1 MRAFWSTILGEEL
14 GLAGT
19 LIVLG
24 LFTILAIAVFKVPA
38 RTQDTF
44 ARIVSSSVITWI
56 IGQAVVN
63 TAMVSGL
70 LPVIGVPLPFIS
82 YGLLPMVS
90 SLAGIGMILA
100 VTRTETRALRSW
112 RRPRSPK
119 WQPVSAPYLT

>member
-1 MRAFWSTILGEEL
+1 LRAFWSTILGEEL

-19 LIVLG
+19 LMVLG
-24 LFTILAIAVFKVPA
+24 LFTILAIAVFKVIA

-70 LPVIGVPLPFIS
+70 LPVIGVPLPVIL
-82 YGLLPMVS
+82 YGLLPLASRRRLTS
-90 SLAGIGMILA
+90 SSNHGCLSDDTHADHTQSMAGDGRFVA
-100 VTRTETRALRSW
+100 D
-112 RRPRSPK
+112 
-119 WQPVSAPYLT
+119 

>member
-24 LFTILAIAVFKVPA
+24 LFTILAIAVFKVIA

-70 LPVIGVPLPFIS
+70 LPVIGVPSPFIS
-82 YGLLPMVS
+82 YGQLPMVS

-119 WQPVSAPYLT
+119 WQPVSPPYLT